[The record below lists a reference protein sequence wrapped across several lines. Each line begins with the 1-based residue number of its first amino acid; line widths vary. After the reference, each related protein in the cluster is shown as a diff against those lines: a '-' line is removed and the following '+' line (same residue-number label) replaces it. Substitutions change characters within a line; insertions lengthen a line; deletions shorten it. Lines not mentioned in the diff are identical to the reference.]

1 MQLIRSRSLQRYCPQ
16 IPFPPYRHI
25 PGATFHPRTHPSGH
39 SYGAAERDSPPLT
52 EENWCANEAYL
63 FGVDLF
69 NYAYW
74 WEAHEEWESLWNLAE
89 RQALSRIYLQGLIQT
104 AAALVKW
111 REGNERG
118 VVKLWRQAR
127 EKLVRVGGESPVYM
141 GLDIAELVGCVEPNL
156 VGTDRS
162 CAVLIRL
169 YI

>member
-39 SYGAAERDSPPLT
+39 SYGAAERDSLPLT

-74 WEAHEEWESLWNLAE
+74 WEAHEAWESLWNLAE
-89 RQALSRIYLQGLIQT
+89 HQALSRIYLQGLIQT
-104 AAALVKW
+104 TAALVKW

-141 GLDIAELVGCVEPNL
+141 GLDIAELVGCVEPKL

-162 CAVLIRL
+162 CVLLIRL
-169 YI
+169 HI